1 MPSIFQKRRGPPL
14 GQEFSNPVSGEIPS
28 RLGPRHCGQSAAE
41 ANAQIDKQRRRM
53 ERHPDMWDKVTAAA
67 GAMASGGRRRHSPA
81 PDGFGFGTL
90 HRKGASYERS
100 A

>member
-1 MPSIFQKRRGPPL
+1 MKRRAPEIAEEANPSPRACIFQTRRGPPL
-14 GQEFSNPVSGEIPS
+14 GQESSSPVSGEIPS

-67 GAMASGGRRRHSPA
+67 GAMASGGCGEDA
-81 PDGFGFGTL
+81 
-90 HRKGASYERS
+90 KAK
-100 A
+100 